1 MLDRLRL
8 IAVFILIALA
18 AYIAI
23 SGCAVMGPK
32 RAPLASL
39 PDSLDVDTRADT
51 LEAFALQFPE
61 DAEVFFALG
70 NAYYD
75 QAVPDQARQNYE
87 KAVSLDPK
95 MTKARVNL
103 ATLIGESGEADS
115 ARLMLEEIIRD
126 DPRDSRALTNLGMI
140 YYNQK
145 DTDSAVKYYTRAI
158 SLDPNNPEARY
169 NLGVA
174 FAEQGLLLEAIR
186 EWRVVLEL
194 TDEGDTAQRARLAL
208 ERVEGSLTK

>member
-1 MLDRLRL
+1 MSDRLRIVAAL
-8 IAVFILIALA
+8 ILAAVA
-18 AYIAI
+18 AYIAL
-23 SGCAVMGPK
+23 SGCAVTGPK
-32 RAPLASL
+32 RAPLAGL
-39 PDSLDVDTRADT
+39 PDSLDADTRADT
-51 LEAFALQFPE
+51 LEALARQYPQ

-75 QAVPDQARQNYE
+75 QAVPEQARQNYE
-87 KAVSLDPK
+87 MAISLDPK

-103 ATLIGESGEADS
+103 ATLIGESGQADS
-115 ARLMLEEIIRD
+115 ARVMLEEIIRD
-126 DPRDSRALTNLGMI
+126 DPKDSRALTNLGMLC
-140 YYNQK
+140 YNQK
-145 DTDSAVKYYTRAI
+145 DVDTAVKYYTKAI
-158 SLDPNNPEARY
+158 SLDPANPEAHY

-194 TDEGDTAQRARLAL
+194 TDQGDTANRARLAL